1 MSGMLGPVVGHIG
14 STNTG
19 LVPSL
24 PGPGTL
30 LAGDVTRGTRE
41 PDVMKEYGWYRDNYE
56 DVASYRQDTVS
67 DINWGMTVVANAIKF
82 VSLLMTVAGGA
93 SGGTD
98 R

>member
-24 PGPGTL
+24 PGPGAL
-30 LAGDVTRGTRE
+30 LAGDVTRET
-41 PDVMKEYGWYRDNYE
+41 DVMKDYGWYRDNYE
-56 DVASYRQDTVS
+56 DVASYRADTVQ